1 MPATINIKGIIDM
14 ALQIENITK
23 TYGTDIII
31 KNISLTASDGE
42 KIGLIGPNGA
52 GKSTLLKIIA
62 GELSCDE
69 GRILTPRDSRIGFLR
84 QDTSI
89 EEDKTIHEYMMS
101 AFNDVTALGEEL
113 RQLEDRMANGLTDD
127 EHAKVM
133 KTYGEKS
140 ELFEKRGGFE
150 IQTSINTILTGM
162 GFDGFDRNMKIRN
175 LSGGEKTKLSM
186 ARLLV
191 ESPEVLLLDEPTNH
205 LDFKTM
211 QWLEGYLKAYKG
223 IVIAV
228 SHDRYFL
235 DALSQT
241 IYEIDRNTITRYTGN
256 YSSYL
261 VQKKQND
268 EIALKHYNA
277 RVEEVKRL
285 SEYVSKNI
293 VRASTSKMAKSK
305 QKAMERIEVGEKP
318 VTSTQTCRFK
328 FDGVFRSYNDVLT
341 VEDVSLKIPKSGILE
356 TLSKNI
362 TLDIKRGEKA
372 AIIGANGVGKSTL
385 IKTILGRHDFFEG
398 DIDIGNNTKISYYDQ
413 EQKQLTDTKTVFAE
427 ISDRF
432 PLMDEVEIRTKLS
445 LVLFKDEDVFK
456 TIGDLS
462 GGERARLMFLI
473 IMLEKPNFLILDEPT
488 NHLDLPAKE
497 ALDTAIAEYE
507 GTVLFVSHD
516 RYFLNKIA
524 DKVFELTEN
533 GITAYKGNYDD
544 YVSAVSAPTETKA
557 EYTRQSTGAT
567 DYESAK
573 RHQAQIRSLQK
584 KTAALEEEI
593 SSIEAQIEQLDLKL
607 SECGSDFE
615 LAKELYA
622 QKSSLEDKLT
632 EVYELWNSLAEELNE
647 LN

>member
-1 MPATINIKGIIDM
+1 MINNKGILDM

-23 TYGTDIII
+23 TYGTDVII
-31 KNISLTASDGE
+31 KNISLTASEGE

-52 GKSTLLKIIA
+52 GKSTLLKIIS
-62 GELSCDE
+62 GEISCDE
-69 GRILTPRDSRIGFLR
+69 GRILTPRDCRIGFLR

-89 EEDKTIHEYMMS
+89 EEDKTIHEYMMA
-101 AFNDVTALGEEL
+101 AFDAVTSLGEEL
-113 RQLEDRMANGLTDD
+113 RQLEDRMANGLEDY
-127 EHAKVM
+127 EHDKVM
-133 KTYGEKS
+133 KIYGEKS
-140 ELFEKRGGFE
+140 DLFEKRGGFQ

-162 GFDGFDRNMKIRN
+162 GFDSFDKNMKIKN
-175 LSGGEKTKLSM
+175 LSGGEKTKLAM

-211 QWLEGYLKAYKG
+211 QWLEGYLRSYKG

-235 DALSQT
+235 DALSHT

-261 VQKKQND
+261 IQKKQND

-285 SEYVSKNI
+285 EDYVAKNI

-305 QKAMERIEVGEKP
+305 QKAIERIEIGEKP
-318 VTSTQTCRFK
+318 VTSTQVCRFK

-341 VEDVSLKIPKSGILE
+341 IENVSLKIPKSGILE
-356 TLSKNI
+356 TLAKNI

-372 AIIGANGVGKSTL
+372 AVIGANGVGKSTL

-432 PLMDEVEIRTKLS
+432 PLMDEVDIRTKLS

-456 TIGDLS
+456 IVGDLS

-516 RYFLNKIA
+516 RYFLNKTA
-524 DKVFELTEN
+524 DKVFELSEN

-544 YVSAVSAPTETKA
+544 YVSAVSSPSETKA
-557 EYTRQSTGAT
+557 ETIRQNTGAT

-584 KTAALEEEI
+584 KVASAEEEI
-593 SSIEAQIEQLDLKL
+593 SSIEAQIEELDLKL
-607 SECGSDFE
+607 SECGADFE

-632 EVYELWNSLAEELNE
+632 EVYELWNSYTEELNE

>member
-1 MPATINIKGIIDM
+1 M
-14 ALQIENITK
+14 ALQVENITK
-23 TYGTDIII
+23 TYGTDVII
-31 KNISLTASDGE
+31 KNISLTASDNE

-69 GRILTPRDSRIGFLR
+69 GRVLTPRDCRIGFLR

-89 EEDKTIHEYMMS
+89 EEDKTIYEYMMS
-101 AFNDVTALGEEL
+101 AFKEVTDLGEEL
-113 RQLEDRMANGLTDD
+113 RQLEEKMSKQED
-127 EHAKVM
+127 EKVL
-133 KTYGEKS
+133 KSYGEKS

-150 IQTSINTILTGM
+150 IQTRINTILTGM
-162 GFDGFDRNMKIRN
+162 GFDRFDRNMKIKN

-211 QWLEGYLKAYKG
+211 QWLEGYLKTYKG

-235 DALSQT
+235 DALCQT
-241 IYEIDRNTITRYTGN
+241 IYEIDRNVITRYSGN

-261 VQKKQND
+261 VLKKQNE

-277 RVEEVKRL
+277 RLEEVKRL
-285 SEYVSKNI
+285 EDYVARNI

-305 QKAMERIEVGEKP
+305 QKAIERIDIGEKP
-318 VTSTQTCRFK
+318 VTSNEACRFK
-328 FDGVFRSYNDVLT
+328 FDGVLRSYNDVLT
-341 VEDVSLKIPKSGILE
+341 VENVSLSIPKAGILT
-356 TLSKNI
+356 TLAKNI

-385 IKTILGRHDFFEG
+385 IKTVLGKHRFFDGE
-398 DIDIGNNTKISYYDQ
+398 IEIGQNTKISYYDQ
-413 EQKQLTDTKTVFAE
+413 EQKQLTDTKTIFAE

-488 NHLDLPAKE
+488 NHLDLPSKE

-516 RYFLNKIA
+516 RYFLNKTA
-524 DKVFELTEN
+524 DKIFELDEN

-544 YVSAVSAPTETKA
+544 YVSSFSVQSETAHKQ
-557 EYTRQSTGAT
+557 ERQNSGAM
-567 DYESAK
+567 DYETAK
-573 RHQAQIRSLQK
+573 RHQALIRSTEK
-584 KTAALEEEI
+584 KIALAEEDISRIEKQIQEI
-593 SSIEAQIEQLDLKL
+593 DASLA
-607 SECGSDFE
+607 ECGADFE
-615 LAKELYA
+615 LARELYTK
-622 QKSSLEDKLT
+622 KSTLEDELAALYDTWNELT
-632 EVYELWNSLAEELNE
+632 EKLEELI
-647 LN
+647 